1 MVNKRGSRIMRTQK
15 GVEGKL
21 DDLIDFL
28 RSQKYIVFAYLFG
41 SVAKGKEGKLS
52 DLDLAVFMNES
63 LSKREKFDLQLKLIS
78 EITSILKTD
87 KVDLVVMNDA
97 PLLLNYNIIKHG
109 KLLKDDERER
119 IRIET
124 NVLSSYLDRKYY
136 VDRHT
141 KEAIKR
147 IAGEGLL

>member
-1 MVNKRGSRIMRTQK
+1 MKKAPMTKVSGQDKRL
-15 GVEGKL
+15 V
-21 DDLIDFL
+21 DFL
-28 RSQKYIVFAYLFG
+28 NRQEHVKLAYLFG

-52 DLDLAVFMNES
+52 DLDLAVFMDES
-63 LSKREKFDLQLKLIS
+63 LNKIEMFDLQLRLIS
-78 EITSILKTD
+78 EMTSILKTD

-109 KLLKDDERER
+109 KLLKDDEEAR

-124 NVLSSYLDRKYY
+124 DILSSYLDRKYY
-136 VDRHT
+136 ADRHT

-147 IAGEGLL
+147 IAEEGLV